1 MKSKEIKAKIE
12 TENRS
17 LMDLIEKEDLEGAKA
32 KKVEIRKLMDD
43 LEKAEKEEKQ
53 EEEEIE
59 KRKEAMKK
67 WKREVMKM
75 LLNY

>member
-1 MKSKEIKAKIE
+1 MLFYFKEGLILKSKEIKAKIE
-12 TENRS
+12 AENRS

-53 EEEEIE
+53 EEEKSRYSSYRI
-59 KRKEAMKK
+59 
-67 WKREVMKM
+67 
-75 LLNY
+75 